1 MRIARST
8 VVGTAVAVALFGA
21 NAFAQQGATKE
32 SSPGNASK
40 SGAAATLQEIVVTGI
55 RYSVKQ
61 SMAIKRAA
69 TNMIEVAT
77 ATDIGKLPDKNVAD
91 VLMRLPGVDTQS
103 SAFGEG
109 GFGEN
114 DRVSLRGTPA
124 SLTLTT
130 IDGHSVASADWFIED
145 QYQDVGRSVSYQL
158 MPAEIVSKT
167 IVNFGQKAELLAGGV
182 AGSVDIQTRHPL
194 EFKRGVTGF
203 VNAGAAYTT
212 LASKT
217 TPQVDAMVSWNN
229 GSVGALILGFY
240 EKRDV
245 RRDGQEFLGYA
256 KIPASVAVGTP
267 ATATSP
273 AVPGWTMLN
282 PNLPNATGA
291 YYPTLIGEALFKQTL
306 KRAGGLIDLQAK
318 PSQYLSLDLTAF
330 YSDLKADNDNNNF
343 LYWGSKQFGSPG
355 YVPTSLTIQ
364 NNYVTA
370 ATFPTQTGA
379 PPSAVYD
386 QIYRPGA
393 EAKTSFV
400 NLDAKFRP
408 VSGLTVDGQL
418 GFTYA
423 RGNSPSQPAYEYYG
437 GNGSSYQFHGDGHL
451 AAIDFYTLG
460 AGGGRA
466 PLVTNNPAGFGV
478 SWAWNDVVHTIDKE
492 AYGKLDATLAVND
505 GPFQDIKFGTRF
517 AHHERETAFNQDQ
530 GLNCWSGPPTCAPVY
545 SGGEYPSNYQS
556 GLPGGGKWAG
566 NIFQNSEAAIA
577 AFDSPTNLSHG
588 PSRYYWQGSF
598 NVAENN
604 FAAYVMADVGGQR
617 WSGDFGLRLVNTLE
631 EVTANVPG
639 TQYTFSAFGPFSKK
653 EIDNRYFNALP
664 SVNFK
669 FDLTKKLLLRLS
681 AAETMSLPDY
691 STLGGAVILTDTNLT
706 GSGGNPNL
714 KPIKGAV
721 YSTDLEYYYGPES
734 MAEAG
739 LFDMDLSSYVD
750 FTNRRQAYLNM
761 TLTGKGAPVYST
773 YTITSAINEP
783 AEIKGAFAS
792 WQQALP
798 LGFGVNAN
806 FTYADGTTANG
817 DPVQGDS
824 KYTWNVGGY
833 YQRGPISANLDYS
846 YRSHYYVASYEGTQ
860 EFEDNWANL
869 DAAVT
874 WTIVHNLSVN
884 LNAQNLTNENIR
896 YYANGNPGA
905 PFAMYDNGR
914 TFYLTARYK
923 F

>member
-1 MRIARST
+1 MRVAKST
-8 VVGTAVAVALFGA
+8 LIGTAVAVALFGA
-21 NAFAQQGATKE
+21 NAFAQQSSTTEDGSSSTQ
-32 SSPGNASK
+32 SSPPPA
-40 SGAAATLQEIVVTGI
+40 LHEIVVTGI

-61 SMAIKRAA
+61 SLALKRIA
-69 TNMIEVAT
+69 TNMTEVAT

-145 QYQDVGRSVSYQL
+145 QYQNVGRSVSYQL

-167 IVNFGQKAELLAGGV
+167 VVNFGQSANLLEGGV

-194 EFKRGVTGF
+194 DFKPGVTGF

-212 LASKT
+212 LAAKT
-217 TPQVDAMVSWNN
+217 SPQADAMLSWNN
-229 GSVGALILGFY
+229 GRVGVLALGFY
-240 EKRDV
+240 EKRTV

-256 KIPASVAVGTP
+256 QIPASVAVGTP

-273 AVPGWTMLN
+273 AIPGWTQLN

-291 YYPTLIGEALFKQTL
+291 YYPTLIGEALFTQTL
-306 KRAGGLIDLQAK
+306 KRQGGMLDLQAK
-318 PSQYLSLDLTAF
+318 PSDELSLDLTAF
-330 YSDLKADNDNNNF
+330 YSDLQAANDNNNF
-343 LYWGSKQFGSPG
+343 LYWGSHEFGSPS

-370 ATFPTQTGA
+370 ATFPTAAGA
-379 PPSAVYD
+379 PASAVYD

-400 NLDAKFRP
+400 NLDGKLTPNER
-408 VSGLTVDGQL
+408 LTVDGQV

-423 RGNSPSQPAYEYYG
+423 LGNSPSQPAYEYFG
-437 GNGSSYQFHGDGHL
+437 GNGSSYQMHGDGSL
-451 AAIDFYTLG
+451 TSINFYNLSASG
-460 AGGGRA
+460 AQI
-466 PLVTNNPAGFGV
+466 PLVTNSPAGYGI

-492 AYGKLDATLAVND
+492 TYGKLDATLMVDN
-505 GPFQDIKFGTRF
+505 GPFQAVKFGARF
-517 AHHERETAFNQDQ
+517 AHHQRETAFNQDQ
-530 GLNCWSGPPTCAPVY
+530 GLNCWVATCQPAY

-556 GLPGGGKWAG
+556 GIAGGGVWAN
-566 NIFQNSEAAIA
+566 NIFQNSETAIA
-577 AFDSPTNLSHG
+577 AFATPTNLSHG

-598 NVAENN
+598 NVTENDLSGY
-604 FAAYVMADVGGQR
+604 AMADVGGHG
-617 WSGDFGLRLVNTLE
+617 WSGNFGVRVVNTLE
-631 EVTANVPG
+631 EVTANVAGG
-639 TQYTFSAFGPFSKK
+639 THPLTFSAFGPFTPT
-653 EIDNRYFNALP
+653 EIDNRYLNILP
-664 SVNFK
+664 SANFK
-669 FDLTKKLLLRLS
+669 FDLSKRMLLRFS

-706 GSGGNPNL
+706 GSAGNPSL

-721 YSTDLEYYYGPES
+721 YSSDLEYYYGPES
-734 MAEAG
+734 MVEGG
-739 LFDMDLSSYVD
+739 LFYMDLSSYVD
-750 FTNRRQAYLNM
+750 FGNRQQTYLNM
-761 TLTGKGAPVYST
+761 TATGNGPAVYSS
-773 YTITSAINEP
+773 YTLTSAFNEP
-783 AEIKGAFAS
+783 AQIKGAFAS

-806 FTYADGTTANG
+806 FTLADGTTQNG

-824 KYTWNVGGY
+824 KYTWNIGGY
-833 YQRGPISANLDYS
+833 YQHGPLNANLDYT

-860 EFEDNWANL
+860 EYQDNWANL

-874 WTIVHNLSVN
+874 WTVLHNLSLNV
-884 LNAQNLTNENIR
+884 NAQNLTNENIR

-905 PFAMYDNGR
+905 PFAIYDNGR
-914 TFYLTARYK
+914 TFYLTAQYK

>member
-1 MRIARST
+1 MRVAKST
-8 VVGTAVAVALFGA
+8 LIGTAVAVALFGA
-21 NAFAQQGATKE
+21 NALAQQSTTTQG
-32 SSPGNASK
+32 GASK
-40 SGAAATLQEIVVTGI
+40 TQDSAPTSLKEIVVTGI

-61 SMAIKRAA
+61 SLALKRIA
-69 TNMIEVAT
+69 TNMTEVAT

-114 DRVSLRGTPA
+114 DRVSLRGSPA

-145 QYQDVGRSVSYQL
+145 QYEDVGRSVSYQL

-167 IVNFGQKAELLAGGV
+167 VVNFGQSADLLEGGV
-182 AGSVDIQTRHPL
+182 AGSVNIETRHPL
-194 EFKRGVTGF
+194 DFKPGVTGF

-212 LASKT
+212 LAAKT
-217 TPQVDAMVSWNN
+217 SPQADAMVSWNN
-229 GSVGALILGFY
+229 GTVGVLALGFY
-240 EKRDV
+240 EKREI

-256 KIPASVAVGTP
+256 QVPASVAVGTP
-267 ATATSP
+267 AA
-273 AVPGWTMLN
+273 PGWTLLN
-282 PNLPNATGA
+282 PSLPNATGA
-291 YYPTLIGEALFKQTL
+291 YYPTLIGEALFTQTL
-306 KRAGGLIDLQAK
+306 KREGGMIDLQAR
-318 PSQYLSLDLTAF
+318 PSDELSLDLTGF
-330 YSDLKADNDNNNF
+330 YSDLEAANDNNNF
-343 LYWGSKQFGSPG
+343 LYWGTQQFGSAS

-364 NNYVTA
+364 NHYITA
-370 ATFPTQTGA
+370 AAFPTKAGA
-379 PPSAVYD
+379 PPSVVYD

-393 EAKTSFV
+393 QAKTSFI
-400 NLDAKFRP
+400 NLDGKYAPNSR
-408 VSGLTVDGQL
+408 LTIDGQL

-423 RGNSPSQPAYEYYG
+423 LGNSPSQPAYEYFG
-437 GNGSSYQFHGDGHL
+437 GNGSSYQFHGDGNL
-451 AAIDFYTLG
+451 TTISFYNLSSTG
-460 AGGGRA
+460 QQV
-466 PLVTNNPAGFGV
+466 PLVTNNPAGYGV

-492 AYGKLDATLAVND
+492 TYGKLDGTLRVDDGAFRAV
-505 GPFQDIKFGTRF
+505 KFGARF
-517 AHHERETAFNQDQ
+517 AHHDRETAFNQDQ
-530 GLNCWSGPPTCAPVY
+530 GLACFAPTCQPVY
-545 SGGEYPSNYQS
+545 SGGEYPGNYQS
-556 GLPGGGKWAG
+556 GIPGGGQWAG
-566 NIFQNSEAAIA
+566 NIFQDSEAAIA
-577 AFDSPTNLSHG
+577 AFDTPSNLSHG

-598 NVAENN
+598 NVTENDL
-604 FAAYVMADVGGQR
+604 AGYLMADVGGER
-617 WSGDFGLRLVNTLE
+617 WSGNFGVRVVNTLE
-631 EVTANVPG
+631 EVTTNIGGGSHPL
-639 TQYTFSAFGPFSKK
+639 TFSAFGPFTPTA
-653 EIDNRYFNALP
+653 IDNRYFNVLP
-664 SVNFK
+664 SANLK
-669 FDLTKKLLLRLS
+669 FDLTKRLLLRFA

-721 YSTDLEYYYGPES
+721 YSSDLEYYYGPES
-734 MAEAG
+734 MVEAG

-750 FTNRRQAYLNM
+750 FGNRQQTYLNM
-761 TLTGKGAPVYST
+761 TLTGNGPAVYSS
-773 YTITSAINEP
+773 YTITSAFNEP
-783 AEIKGAFAS
+783 AQIKGAFAS

-798 LGFGVNAN
+798 YGFGVNAN
-806 FTYADGTTANG
+806 FTLADGTTQNG

-824 KYTWNVGGY
+824 KYTWNIGGY
-833 YQRGPISANLDYS
+833 YQHGPVNANLDYT

-874 WTIVHNLSVN
+874 WNIVHNLSLN
-884 LNAQNLTNENIR
+884 FNAQNLTNENIR

-914 TFYLTARYK
+914 TYYLTAQYK